1 MLNSVYIYYRST
13 SAHEMTLPSKYVA
26 EHHQSNFISLV
37 LVWAGGSHLRACVRA
52 CVRAKGGVVGGGGG
66 GIVVSRSSIARVSL
80 VSRLVFLFR
89 GLVAYLGAGG

>member
-1 MLNSVYIYYRST
+1 M
-13 SAHEMTLPSKYVA
+13 
-26 EHHQSNFISLV
+26 
-37 LVWAGGSHLRACVRA
+37 RACVRA

-80 VSRLVFLFR
+80 VSRLIFLFR